1 MTLTKLAAVSCP
13 NCGVGLQVLGGG
25 RVVTHV
31 CSHCGTQLDTI
42 ENYRKLRTFANLRR
56 PNTPFSIGLTG
67 RIVGVDWTV
76 IGILGQTERSG
87 GRTWTWVDHQLYSPT
102 HGYVWLTLED
112 GHLTLT
118 RRYRGA
124 LRPGWL
130 SVMGVE
136 TADDP
141 PLIMAEGTIYKY
153 YETAAS
159 EVTFAEGEFT
169 WAVGVGDKTTTITL
183 MSNDAMLS
191 LSETGSEREVDRTV
205 YLPQAET
212 CAAFG
217 IAALNPYHMHPLK
230 PVQSNPNA
238 GFVQTLGLGCAAV
251 CLILSL
257 MFASMTGTTALPVQ
271 RIAPSALP
279 TELSF
284 DIDDI
289 HGLTT
294 LYLRADVD
302 NSWAWVEATVSDP
315 QGAPVFTAGR
325 EVNFYNGTDSDGYWT
340 EGDPSTQ
347 ISFHP
352 EMPGEYTLELD
363 VPEGGLDA
371 DMSGPRLSILT
382 VRIQT
387 GGAAPL
393 WTLLAA
399 VLFAGIGSYHLARKY
414 LHENAR
420 WAGSDW
426 SDED

>member
-1 MTLTKLAAVSCP
+1 MTLAQLAAVSCP
-13 NCGVGLQVLGGG
+13 NCGAGLQVLGGG

-31 CSHCGTQLDTI
+31 CRHCGTQLDAI
-42 ENYRKLRTFANLRR
+42 ENYRKLRTFANMRR
-56 PNTPFSIGLTG
+56 PETPFSIGLTG
-67 RIVGVDWTV
+67 RILNVDWTI

-87 GRTWTWVDHQLYSPT
+87 GETWTWVDHQLYSPT
-102 HGYVWLTLED
+102 HGYAWLTLED
-112 GHLTLT
+112 DHLTLT

-130 SVMGVE
+130 STLAVE
-136 TADDP
+136 FAENP
-141 PLIMAEGTIYKY
+141 PVVTAEGTTYKY

-159 EVTFAEGEFT
+159 EATFAEGEFT

-183 MSNDAMLS
+183 MSNDAMIS
-191 LSETGSEREVDRTV
+191 LSETGAEREVERAV

-217 IAALNPYHMHPLK
+217 VAALNPYHMHPLK
-230 PVQSNPNA
+230 PLLAGPNA
-238 GFVQTLGLGCAAV
+238 GFVQTLGLACAAI

-257 MFASMTGTTALPVQ
+257 IFTGMTGTTALPS
-271 RIAPSALP
+271 RHIARSALP
-279 TELSF
+279 AELSF
-284 DIDDI
+284 EITDTR
-289 HGLTT
+289 GLTT
-294 LYLRADVD
+294 LYLQADVN
-302 NSWAWVEATVSDP
+302 NSWAWVEATLSDP

-325 EVNFYNGTDSDGYWT
+325 EVDFYNGTDSDGYWT
-340 EGDPSTQ
+340 EGSPSTQ

-363 VPEGGLDA
+363 VPEGGLNE
-371 DMSGPRLSILT
+371 DMSGPRLSTLT
-382 VRIQT
+382 VSILN
-387 GGAAPL
+387 GGAAPF

-399 VLFAGIGSYHLARKY
+399 VVFAGIGGFHFARSY
-414 LHENAR
+414 LHNRAR

>member
-1 MTLTKLAAVSCP
+1 MTLTALAEVSCP
-13 NCGVGLQVLGGG
+13 NCGVGLKVLGGG
-25 RVVTHV
+25 RVVMHV

-56 PNTPFSIGLTG
+56 PDSPFSIGMTG
-67 RIVGVDWTV
+67 RIVGVDWTI

-87 GRTWTWVDHQLYSPT
+87 GQTWTWVDHQLYSPT

-118 RRYRGA
+118 RRYRGS

-130 SVMGVE
+130 SVTAIE
-136 TADDP
+136 TAESP
-141 PLIMAEGTIYKY
+141 PRIAADGTTFKY

-159 EVTFAEGEFT
+159 EVSFAEGEFT
-169 WAVGVGDKTTTITL
+169 WAVGVGDKTTAITL
-183 MSNDAMLS
+183 MSDDAMLS
-191 LSETGSEREVDRTV
+191 LSESGAEREVERTV

-217 IAALNPYHMHPLK
+217 VAALNPYRMHPLK
-230 PVQSNPNA
+230 PLQASPNA
-238 GFVQTLGLGCAAV
+238 GFLQTLGLGSAGI

-257 MFASMTGTTALPVQ
+257 FFANMTGTTALPVQ
-271 RIAPSALP
+271 SIAQSGLP
-279 TELSF
+279 TELPF
-284 DIDDI
+284 EINDNR
-289 HGLTT
+289 GLTT

-302 NSWAWVEATVSDP
+302 NSWAWVEATVIDP

-325 EVNFYNGTDSDGYWT
+325 EVNFYNGSDSEGYWT

-347 ISFHP
+347 ISFRP
-352 EMPGEYTLELD
+352 ELTGEYTLELD
-363 VPEGGLDA
+363 VPEGGLNEDT
-371 DMSGPRLSILT
+371 SGPRLSTLT
-382 VRIQT
+382 VSIQN
-387 GGAAPL
+387 GGAGFF

-399 VLFAGIGSYHLARKY
+399 VLFAGIGGYHYARKY
-414 LHENAR
+414 LHDKAR
-420 WAGSDW
+420 WTGSDW

>member
-1 MTLTKLAAVSCP
+1 MTLAQLAAVSCP
-13 NCGVGLQVLGGG
+13 NCGVGLKVLGGG

-31 CSHCGTQLDTI
+31 CTHCGTQLDTI

-56 PNTPFSIGLTG
+56 PNTPFAIGATG
-67 RIVGVDWTV
+67 RILGLEWTI

-87 GRTWTWVDHQLYSPT
+87 GQTWTWVDHQLYSPT

-130 SVMGVE
+130 SVMAVE
-136 TADDP
+136 MAENP
-141 PLIMAEGTIYKY
+141 PVVTAEGTNYKY

-183 MSNDAMLS
+183 MSNDAMIS
-191 LSETGSEREVDRTV
+191 LSETGAEREVERTV

-217 IAALNPYHMHPLK
+217 VAALNPYHMHPLK
-230 PVQSNPNA
+230 PLLAGPNA
-238 GFVQTLGLGCAAV
+238 GFVQTLGLACAGI
-251 CLILSL
+251 CMILSL
-257 MFASMTGTTALPVQ
+257 IFTGMTGTTALPPQ
-271 RIAPSALP
+271 RIPHSALP

-284 DIDDI
+284 EITDTR
-289 HGLTT
+289 GLTT
-294 LYLRADVD
+294 LYLQADVD
-302 NSWAWVEATVSDP
+302 NSWAWVEATLSDP

-325 EVNFYNGTDSDGYWT
+325 EVDFYNGTDSDGYWT
-340 EGDPSTQ
+340 EGSPSTQ

-363 VPEGGLDA
+363 VPEGGLNEDV
-371 DMSGPRLSILT
+371 SGPRLSTLT
-382 VRIQT
+382 VSILN
-387 GGAAPL
+387 GGTAPF

-399 VLFAGIGSYHLARKY
+399 LVFAGIGGFQFARAY
-414 LHENAR
+414 LHNRAR